1 MRSLTTCTSASRFNW
16 SAFQMNVMIAT
27 SDAVFNSDVC
37 EVAMESE
44 TVDGPLHIYHVE
56 AGPLANCSG
65 TGAASFTSHFS

>member
-1 MRSLTTCTSASRFNW
+1 
-16 SAFQMNVMIAT
+16 MNVMIAT